1 VADVVSAARD
11 IVTGGGCRMRWRM
24 EPGKAIKPMAELET
38 AYYLRLNAADQP
50 GVLAQVSKVL
60 GDHRISIASVIQK
73 AVDPVAQAAEIVIM
87 THPAKEAEMQRAL
100 KELEHLKPVNEIGN
114 FIRVEE

>member
-1 VADVVSAARD
+1 MWKLES
-11 IVTGGGCRMRWRM
+11 
-24 EPGKAIKPMAELET
+24 GKSIKPMAELKT

-60 GDHRISIASVIQK
+60 GDHRISISSVIQK
-73 AVDPVAQAAEIVIM
+73 EVDAKARTAEIVIM
-87 THPAKEAEMQRAL
+87 THPAKEAEMQQAL
-100 KELEHLKPVNEIGN
+100 KELERLKPVKEIGN